1 MTALRD
7 DLTAEAVAWICI
19 GVDLCSIALIVD
31 SVGIR
36 ERLHKEQ
43 LQGLH
48 LLSLWL
54 SWWMASLRQRY
65 QEAIQVLELLREQV
79 VEKKD
84 REMDEDLQDAGV
96 PLEEFSDED
105 SVED

>member
-54 SWWMASLRQRY
+54 SW
-65 QEAIQVLELLREQV
+65 
-79 VEKKD
+79 
-84 REMDEDLQDAGV
+84 
-96 PLEEFSDED
+96 
-105 SVED
+105 